1 MNPFHLIYE
10 KQDEKGWVNPFHL
23 VYERQDEKEWGNPF
37 LSMKDKMKRDKFP
50 LGSALSI
57 LSTTDKMKRDGS
69 ACPLHLVYERQDEK
83 GRVPPPLHLIYE
95 RQDEKRW
102 VPPFPSCN
110 MIDQMERDA
119 KQIPITTC
127 GQCLSYRYGYQI
139 TVWL

>member
-1 MNPFHLIYE
+1 MGEPF
-10 KQDEKGWVNPFHL
+10 F
-23 VYERQDEKEWGNPF
+23 VYERQDEKGQVPPWVSPF
-37 LSMKDKMKRDKFP
+37 YLVK
-50 LGSALSI
+50 
-57 LSTTDKMKRDGS
+57 DKMKRDGS

-83 GRVPPPLHLIYE
+83 GRVPPPFHLIYE